1 MDYFSFVTIALAILI
16 GTTNVI
22 VQVFKPATW
31 DKMPTN
37 LLAIIVALIVTVA
50 SGVAFLQIKG
60 IAIVWWMIAALV
72 LLGVFVAYGAM
83 YGFDKVKELLDQWKK
98 LLDTKR

>member
-1 MDYFSFVTIALAILI
+1 MDYFSFITIALAILI

-31 DKMPTN
+31 DKIPTN
-37 LLAIIVALIVTVA
+37 LLAIVVALIVTVA